1 MSQQP
6 APIHGFCDP
15 RFESVRE
22 VFRRGFESGA
32 ELGAAVCITV
42 DGKTVVD
49 LWGGWIDEERTR
61 PWERDTLAN
70 VYSSTKGI
78 TAIAAHQLVD
88 QGKLDLDAPVATY
101 WPEFAAGG
109 KAKVP
114 VHHLLSHRA
123 GLAAV
128 RKSLPPG
135 ALYEWDAMVEA
146 LAEQEPWWEPGTAH
160 GYHALTYGWL
170 VGEVI
175 RRVTGRS
182 VGTVVRESIADPLG
196 VEFHIGCG
204 PELDERI
211 ADLVQGPIHVPE
223 QGAGFDLVAE
233 ILKDPQGLLAK
244 AFANP
249 PVIGLANRREW
260 RAAELP
266 AANGHTNAW
275 SLARIYAALAL
286 GGEIDGV
293 RLLAPESIERARTEQ
308 VHGPDRVLPLST
320 RLGLGFFLPT
330 DQEPLGPNPNAFGHG
345 GAGGSYGH
353 ADPEHRLSFGYV
365 MNLMHQG
372 LWLVDPRPRALL
384 AAAYDSL

>member
-1 MSQQP
+1 MSR
-6 APIHGFCDP
+6 PIPLHGRCDP
-15 RFESVRE
+15 RFERVRE
-22 VFRRGFESGA
+22 VFREQLESGA
-32 ELGAAVCITV
+32 ELGAAVCVTV
-42 DGKTVVD
+42 EGETVAD
-49 LWGGWIDEERTR
+49 LWGGWIDEARTR
-61 PWERDTLAN
+61 EWERDTLAN

-78 TAIAAHQLVD
+78 TAIAAHQLVE

-101 WPEFAAGG
+101 WPEFAQGG
-109 KAKVP
+109 KAELP
-114 VHHLLSHRA
+114 VRHLLSHRA

-128 RKSLPPG
+128 RRPLPAD
-135 ALYEWDAMVEA
+135 ALYDWETMTSA
-146 LAEQEPWWEPGTAH
+146 LAEQEPWWEPGSAH

-175 RRVTGRS
+175 RRITGRS
-182 VGTVVRESIADPLG
+182 VGATVREAIAAPLG

-204 PELDERI
+204 PELDARI

-223 QGAGFDLVAE
+223 SGPGFDIVAE

-249 PVIGLANRREW
+249 PLIGLVNRREW

-293 RLLAPESIERARTEQ
+293 RILGADQIEQARTE
-308 VHGPDRVLPLST
+308 HSRGRDRVLPLHT

-330 DQEPLGPNPNAFGHG
+330 EQEPLGPNPNAFGHG

-384 AAAYDSL
+384 AAAYESL